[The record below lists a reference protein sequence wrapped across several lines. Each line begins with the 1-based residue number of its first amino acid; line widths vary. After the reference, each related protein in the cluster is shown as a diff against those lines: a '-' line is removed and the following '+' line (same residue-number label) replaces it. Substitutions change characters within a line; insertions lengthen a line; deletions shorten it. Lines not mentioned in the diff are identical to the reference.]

1 MARVKDMTRG
11 KPLKLIIAFALP
23 MLLGN
28 AFQQLY
34 SLVDTAV
41 VGKVLGMEALAAVGA
56 AGWLDWMVLGCLIG
70 LTTGFSIVVSQRFGA
85 GDIPGLRR
93 AIAMACG
100 LAVASAV
107 ILLALSLSL
116 GPKALVW
123 MNTPPEALPLS
134 VAYVTVIFAGLPVS
148 MAYNLFSAILRAL
161 GNSRTPLVA
170 MIISSIVNVVLDL
183 VFVAGLHWGVR
194 GAAGATV
201 IGQGCAALFCLMSL
215 AKIDFIRPHRADWR
229 PHMPTIRELLRLSL
243 PVAGQNTVVSIGGL
257 VLQAIANGFGVAF
270 VAGFSAAAKIQG
282 LLEMTGIS
290 LGSAMATYAGQ
301 NLGARAH
308 GRIRE
313 GVRQAL
319 LVTIAMAVIWGTVG
333 VLFGR
338 QLTLLFISADA
349 AAVDDVIASSM
360 LYLRTSCAT
369 LTFLF
374 ALFILRSTLQGMGD
388 AVFPIL
394 SAFGQVAMR
403 IGMGLLLPRFLGG
416 WGVCIAD
423 ASAWVSAAIML
434 YFAYRARIN
443 RLDPEGRCALI

>member
-1 MARVKDMTRG
+1 M
-11 KPLKLIIAFALP
+11 
-23 MLLGN
+23 
-28 AFQQLY
+28 
-34 SLVDTAV
+34 
-41 VGKVLGMEALAAVGA
+41 
-56 AGWLDWMVLGCLIG
+56 
-70 LTTGFSIVVSQRFGA
+70 
-85 GDIPGLRR
+85 
-93 AIAMACG
+93 
-100 LAVASAV
+100 
-107 ILLALSLSL
+107 
-116 GPKALVW
+116 
-123 MNTPPEALPLS
+123 
-134 VAYVTVIFAGLPVS
+134 
-148 MAYNLFSAILRAL
+148 
-161 GNSRTPLVA
+161 
-170 MIISSIVNVVLDL
+170 
-183 VFVAGLHWGVR
+183 
-194 GAAGATV
+194 
-201 IGQGCAALFCLMSL
+201 
-215 AKIDFIRPHRADWR
+215 
-229 PHMPTIRELLRLSL
+229 
-243 PVAGQNTVVSIGGL
+243 
-257 VLQAIANGFGVAF
+257 
-270 VAGFSAAAKIQG
+270 
-282 LLEMTGIS
+282 
-290 LGSAMATYAGQ
+290 
-301 NLGARAH
+301 
-308 GRIRE
+308 
-313 GVRQAL
+313 RQAL